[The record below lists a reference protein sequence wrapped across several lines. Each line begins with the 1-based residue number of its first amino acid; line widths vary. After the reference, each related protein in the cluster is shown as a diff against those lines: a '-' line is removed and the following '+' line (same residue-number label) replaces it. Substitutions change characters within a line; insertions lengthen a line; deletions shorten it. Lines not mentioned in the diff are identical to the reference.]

1 MLLLLIDATKLE
13 IICDIIF
20 AAFLRLCLKPLI
32 QPMIKNTYPAQPTP
46 SATLLPDPS
55 ILQFLKMYSRSIEV
69 IKGKNAAILVGKN

>member
-1 MLLLLIDATKLE
+1 MSQ
-13 IICDIIF
+13 
-20 AAFLRLCLKPLI
+20 PLI